1 MKAITPAPDEALQE
15 ATVGYLEA
23 LRSTAPVP
31 PPTVPVDDIVED
43 EDGDEEAKG
52 PGLVLIDD
60 LADETG

>member
-1 MKAITPAPDEALQE
+1 LKAITTAHDEALQE

-31 PPTVPVDDIVED
+31 PPTVPVDDMDDD
-43 EDGDEEAKG
+43 EDGEAEPKT